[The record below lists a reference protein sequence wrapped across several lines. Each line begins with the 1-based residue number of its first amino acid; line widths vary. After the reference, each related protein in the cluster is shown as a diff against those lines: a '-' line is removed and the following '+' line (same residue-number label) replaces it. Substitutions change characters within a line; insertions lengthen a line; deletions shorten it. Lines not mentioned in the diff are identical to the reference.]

1 MRALARAPARLSAP
15 SRPPPRR
22 PPRPAPVPRPSPRPS
37 GFARGAARPG
47 TRTRTHR
54 RLGAVSDPSS
64 SSDVDA
70 RVVAP
75 PPARPPTPPDPS
87 RAFCAFC
94 DAALARPGV
103 ARGLRAFE
111 ARHPEVDR
119 HAVLLAFWHA
129 SLRPRA
135 SLTRAQIR
143 AVARGGERWRW
154 RVNDGL
160 LRVAASLR
168 GPDLEDEPAA
178 LELARA
184 AEALEREASRVARR
198 RAANLVASWSAAASV
213 VDAAIGDVAVAI
225 EGREE
230 EIAGSPGPEP
240 RAQTQE
246 ARDAADAGVG
256 GAAAIACVNL
266 RLYFEYQ
273 GLRPTRADWG
283 RHLRDVF
290 EGCAA
295 VGGFA
300 EEGLF
305 VIDEGVSSSSA
316 SDASRRDAAWARVR
330 EATEA
335 STRKPRALS
344 PTKQAA
350 RYHAARR
357 NLREQNRR
365 WAAAKE
371 DYKNARFA
379 VKRARHEVDKTR
391 KHVRTE
397 FR

>member
-1 MRALARAPARLSAP
+1 M
-15 SRPPPRR
+15 
-22 PPRPAPVPRPSPRPS
+22 
-37 GFARGAARPG
+37 
-47 TRTRTHR
+47 
-54 RLGAVSDPSS
+54 
-64 SSDVDA
+64 
-70 RVVAP
+70 
-75 PPARPPTPPDPS
+75 
-87 RAFCAFC
+87 
-94 DAALARPGV
+94 
-103 ARGLRAFE
+103 
-111 ARHPEVDR
+111 
-119 HAVLLAFWHA
+119 LLAFWHA

-184 AEALEREASRVARR
+184 AEALEREASSVARR

-213 VDAAIGDVAVAI
+213 VDAAIGDVAVEI
-225 EGREE
+225 GEREE
-230 EIAGSPGPEP
+230 EPPGSRG
-240 RAQTQE
+240 QTQE

-300 EEGLF
+300 EEGF
-305 VIDEGVSSSSA
+305 VIDEGVSSA

-330 EATEA
+330 EAVEA
-335 STRKPRALS
+335 STRKPQALS

>member
-1 MRALARAPARLSAP
+1 M
-15 SRPPPRR
+15 
-22 PPRPAPVPRPSPRPS
+22 
-37 GFARGAARPG
+37 
-47 TRTRTHR
+47 
-54 RLGAVSDPSS
+54 
-64 SSDVDA
+64 DA
-70 RVVAP
+70 RVS

-103 ARGLRAFE
+103 ARGLRALE

-119 HAVLLAFWHA
+119 HLVLLAFWHA
-129 SLRPRA
+129 SLRPPGGA
-135 SLTRAQIR
+135 LTRAQIR

-213 VDAAIGDVAVAI
+213 VDAAIGDVAVEI
-225 EGREE
+225 GERDEE
-230 EIAGSPGPEP
+230 PGSRG
-240 RAQTQE
+240 QTQE

-300 EEGLF
+300 EEGF
-305 VIDEGVSSSSA
+305 VIDEGVSSV

-330 EATEA
+330 EAVEA

>member
-1 MRALARAPARLSAP
+1 MVRAK
-15 SRPPPRR
+15 
-22 PPRPAPVPRPSPRPS
+22 V
-37 GFARGAARPG
+37 
-47 TRTRTHR
+47 
-54 RLGAVSDPSS
+54 
-64 SSDVDA
+64 
-70 RVVAP
+70 
-75 PPARPPTPPDPS
+75 
-87 RAFCAFC
+87 
-94 DAALARPGV
+94 
-103 ARGLRAFE
+103 
-111 ARHPEVDR
+111 
-119 HAVLLAFWHA
+119 
-129 SLRPRA
+129 
-135 SLTRAQIR
+135 
-143 AVARGGERWRW
+143 
-154 RVNDGL
+154 
-160 LRVAASLR
+160 
-168 GPDLEDEPAA
+168 
-178 LELARA
+178 
-184 AEALEREASRVARR
+184 RE
-198 RAANLVASWSAAASV
+198 
-213 VDAAIGDVAVAI
+213 
-225 EGREE
+225 REE
-230 EIAGSPGPEP
+230 EPGSRG
-240 RAQTQE
+240 QTQE

-300 EEGLF
+300 EEGF
-305 VIDEGVSSSSA
+305 VIDEGVSSA

-330 EATEA
+330 EAVEA
-335 STRKPRALS
+335 STRKPQALS

>member
-37 GFARGAARPG
+37 GFARGAARP
-47 TRTRTHR
+47 RTHR

-75 PPARPPTPPDPS
+75 PPARPPSPEASDPS

-94 DAALARPGV
+94 DTALARPGV
-103 ARGLRAFE
+103 ARGLRALE

-129 SLRPRA
+129 SLRPPHGA
-135 SLTRAQIR
+135 LTRAQIR

-213 VDAAIGDVAVAI
+213 VDAAIEDVAVEI
-225 EGREE
+225 GEREE
-230 EIAGSPGPEP
+230 EPGSRGK
-240 RAQTQE
+240 TQE

-300 EEGLF
+300 EEGF
-305 VIDEGVSSSSA
+305 VIDEGVSSA

-330 EATEA
+330 EAVEA
-335 STRKPRALS
+335 STRKPQALS

>member
-47 TRTRTHR
+47 TRPRTHR

-75 PPARPPTPPDPS
+75 PPARPPSPEASDPS

-103 ARGLRAFE
+103 ARGLRALE

-213 VDAAIGDVAVAI
+213 VDAAIGDVAVEI
-225 EGREE
+225 GEREE
-230 EIAGSPGPEP
+230 EPPGSRG
-240 RAQTQE
+240 QTQE

-300 EEGLF
+300 EEGF
-305 VIDEGVSSSSA
+305 VIDEGVSSA

-330 EATEA
+330 EAVEA

>member
-1 MRALARAPARLSAP
+1 MTLALARRR
-15 SRPPPRR
+15 RPPPRR
-22 PPRPAPVPRPSPRPS
+22 RSSEGRTSRTSPR
-37 GFARGAARPG
+37 RWAAG
-47 TRTRTHR
+47 GGR
-54 RLGAVSDPSS
+54 RA
-64 SSDVDA
+64 
-70 RVVAP
+70 
-75 PPARPPTPPDPS
+75 
-87 RAFCAFC
+87 
-94 DAALARPGV
+94 
-103 ARGLRAFE
+103 
-111 ARHPEVDR
+111 
-119 HAVLLAFWHA
+119 
-129 SLRPRA
+129 
-135 SLTRAQIR
+135 
-143 AVARGGERWRW
+143 GGEQ
-154 RVNDGL
+154 
-160 LRVAASLR
+160 
-168 GPDLEDEPAA
+168 
-178 LELARA
+178 
-184 AEALEREASRVARR
+184 VARR

-213 VDAAIGDVAVAI
+213 VDAAIGDVAVEI
-225 EGREE
+225 GEREE
-230 EIAGSPGPEP
+230 EPPGSRG
-240 RAQTQE
+240 QTQE

-300 EEGLF
+300 EEGF
-305 VIDEGVSSSSA
+305 VIDEGVSSA

-330 EATEA
+330 EAVEA
-335 STRKPRALS
+335 STRKPQALS